1 MRNSGPDPKRKW
13 AKQKSLWHI
22 FGLILLAWW
31 HTVMLNGATNLL
43 DDQHIGLLG
52 TESNPQQTMQTLES
66 LLWLVAGEAE
76 IGHTN
81 TPTKVSHKLH
91 QTPAAGG
98 GSKLPSLR
106 PFKQPAGDKLPIW
119 SFCTEEL
126 RSVGTRHNQA
136 ENLHNTCEPIF
147 WREMARKLL

>member
-1 MRNSGPDPKRKW
+1 MAYFW
-13 AKQKSLWHI
+13 ADS
-22 FGLILLAWW
+22 AWC

-66 LLWLVAGEAE
+66 LLWLVAGEA
-76 IGHTN
+76 
-81 TPTKVSHKLH
+81 
-91 QTPAAGG
+91 QTHPPRCHISYTRHRLRGAALNCPAA
-98 GSKLPSLR
+98 R

-126 RSVGTRHNQA
+126 RSLGTRHNQA